1 MEDNGEHKS
10 PHVCLEEGEAP
21 PKQVLQVH
29 MPVEVLMNQSVPFP
43 CILVEIW
50 GVPEV
55 LVELSV
61 CKARNVSVEVR
72 DELKHHEEAAEVDQ
86 QNGQVEGTEDLSH
99 CHAITQ
105 QVWEGDQLTLI
116 QLINE

>member
-1 MEDNGEHKS
+1 M
-10 PHVCLEEGEAP
+10 
-21 PKQVLQVH
+21 
-29 MPVEVLMNQSVPFP
+29 
-43 CILVEIW
+43 
-50 GVPEV
+50 
-55 LVELSV
+55 VELSV

-105 QVWEGDQLTLI
+105 QV
-116 QLINE
+116 